1 MKNDNKKS
9 NTKTRRIWFSI
20 GMKVG
25 LLVLIS
31 MILCFGVSLLS
42 SILSHLAAVTSS
54 RINSDYNTG
63 RVIAETLD
71 QAYVSAFYHKSS
83 DIYNSIPE
91 EKRLAQSSEDYLNSF
106 SVITDDNY
114 YELKSKL
121 TTLAYECGLKWID
134 MRLID
139 TDNERFIYLLDTRY
153 PDNGGFAPG
162 SWEKIG
168 DAAMTYTMLSEE
180 DSEDSEDGSEEVS
193 AEASEEVPAS
203 DESESGDY
211 QMVDFSIA
219 PIQDLLDSSEH
230 TLCTYAPFYDDKTG
244 EEIGYLGIGI
254 DVELFYND
262 MRQTAELFIAI
273 ILIFTG
279 AILFI
284 SFLMTSIMISKPV
297 KRLTKAAREYAH
309 IEDKLHSKPVFA
321 NVKVR
326 THDEIRVLS
335 ESLRDMETD
344 LTAYMNELTAIT
356 AEHERAAAEL
366 ELAKKIQSDMLP
378 NASEDPG
385 QGNGF
390 SISAYMEP
398 AKEVGG
404 DFYDYFKID
413 EDHIGL
419 AIADVSGKGVPAAL
433 FMAISMT
440 LLRNAAMEHKSP
452 VKAIGQLNLQLT
464 LRNTEMMF
472 VTVWFGIYTISQHTL
487 SYVNAGHEYPALYR
501 KASDSYEY
509 IREEHDVVCG
519 LVADS
524 VYTEHEISLSP
535 GDRFFIYTDGV
546 TEAMSETDELFG
558 EERLLAS
565 LNSDTSLSG
574 RDLLSHTAENAREFM
589 ADCPQSD
596 DITMLLLE
604 IDPE

>member
-1 MKNDNKKS
+1 M
-9 NTKTRRIWFSI
+9 
-20 GMKVG
+20 
-25 LLVLIS
+25 
-31 MILCFGVSLLS
+31 
-42 SILSHLAAVTSS
+42 
-54 RINSDYNTG
+54 
-63 RVIAETLD
+63 
-71 QAYVSAFYHKSS
+71 
-83 DIYNSIPE
+83 
-91 EKRLAQSSEDYLNSF
+91 
-106 SVITDDNY
+106 
-114 YELKSKL
+114 
-121 TTLAYECGLKWID
+121 
-134 MRLID
+134 
-139 TDNERFIYLLDTRY
+139 
-153 PDNGGFAPG
+153 
-162 SWEKIG
+162 
-168 DAAMTYTMLSEE
+168 
-180 DSEDSEDGSEEVS
+180 
-193 AEASEEVPAS
+193 
-203 DESESGDY
+203 
-211 QMVDFSIA
+211 
-219 PIQDLLDSSEH
+219 
-230 TLCTYAPFYDDKTG
+230 
-244 EEIGYLGIGI
+244 
-254 DVELFYND
+254 FYND

-279 AILFI
+279 VILFI

-326 THDEIRVLS
+326 THDEISVLS
-335 ESLRDMETD
+335 DSLRDMETD

-356 AEHERAAAEL
+356 AEQERAATEL

-390 SISAYMEP
+390 SISSYMEP

-440 LLRNAAMEHKSP
+440 LLRNAAMEYKSP
-452 VKAIGQLNLQLT
+452 VKAIGKLNLQLT

-558 EERLLAS
+558 EGRLLAS